1 MFFCRR
7 MLDMDGDACYAD
19 VMERALYNTVIAG
32 MAMDGKSFFYVNPLE
47 VFPQADHEDPHK
59 SHIKT
64 VRQKWFACACCPP
77 NIARLLTSLPAYIYQ
92 QSDDSLTV
100 NLFIGST
107 ARFRSGTVTQRSGVP
122 NNGDSTFTFSLPKEE
137 TFTLRVRQPSWSQH
151 TSVTVNGE
159 PVNPTLEKGY
169 WCLTRTF
176 RDGDTVRFS
185 MDMPVRRLYA
195 HPNVRE
201 DARQSGHYA
210 RPHGVLPGRKR

>member
-1 MFFCRR
+1 MVCLR
-7 MLDMDGDACYAD
+7 LLPA
-19 VMERALYNTVIAG
+19 
-32 MAMDGKSFFYVNPLE
+32 
-47 VFPQADHEDPHK
+47 
-59 SHIKT
+59 
-64 VRQKWFACACCPP
+64 

-137 TFTLRVRQPSWSQH
+137 TFTLRVRQPSWSKH
-151 TSVTVNGE
+151 TTVTVNGE
-159 PVNPTLEKGY
+159 PVQPTLEKGY

-201 DARQSGHYA
+201 DAGKVAIMRGPMVYCLEEKITARLSIRCTCPVRLPLPRQRA
-210 RPHGVLPGRKR
+210 TACLPG